1 MLIVDW
7 LHARKKMC
15 VGKGKNIII
24 ALHWH
29 LVIKKY
35 EFCCSDDKT
44 GVSNFKTMHARY
56 DGVLY
61 LLTMKI
67 CL

>member
-7 LHARKKMC
+7 IHARKKMC

-24 ALHWH
+24 ALAFSNK
-29 LVIKKY
+29 KKY
-35 EFCCSDDKT
+35 EFCSSDDKT
-44 GVSNFKTMHARY
+44 GVSNFKTMHARC